1 MTQRKFM
8 KVLVADDDA
17 AVRKSL
23 SKVLKDA
30 GYDVILAK
38 NGQEAVAEFNPR
50 QMDLMIL
57 DLNLPIQDGWE
68 AFERI
73 TSEAP
78 ALPIIIT
85 TGEAHQYD
93 IAMAAGVGALMEKPL
108 DAPQL
113 LQTIRELLAEP
124 KEARL
129 RRLCSFEPDVHPIPS
144 ASGTLLRQLREQHPA
159 PYRHRLTLHTST
171 R

>member
-1 MTQRKFM
+1 M
-8 KVLVADDDA
+8 KVLVADEDA
-17 AVRKSL
+17 VVRKSL

-30 GYDVILAK
+30 GYEVILAK
-38 NGQEAVAEFNPR
+38 CGQEAVEQFNPR
-50 QMDLMIL
+50 QIDLLLL
-57 DLNLPIQDGWE
+57 DLNLPIQDGWD

-85 TGEAHQYD
+85 TGEANQDD

-129 RRLCSFEPDVHPIPS
+129 LRLCNYETDLQTVPS
-144 ASGTLLRQLREQHPA
+144 ASGMLLRQLREHHP
-159 PYRHRLTLHTST
+159 PHRRRLTLHTSP

>member
-1 MTQRKFM
+1 M

-30 GYDVILAK
+30 GYEVILAK

-50 QMDLMIL
+50 QIDLMIL

-73 TSEAP
+73 TSDAP

-85 TGEAHQYD
+85 TGEAHRYD

-129 RRLCSFEPDVHPIPS
+129 RRLCNFESDTPS
-144 ASGTLLRQLREQHPA
+144 APSPSGSWLRQLRAHHPVSH
-159 PYRHRLTLHTST
+159 RHRLTLHTST

>member
-1 MTQRKFM
+1 M

-17 AVRKSL
+17 VVRKSL

-30 GYDVILAK
+30 GYEVILAK
-38 NGQEAVAEFNPR
+38 NVQEAVAEFNPR
-50 QMDLMIL
+50 QIDLLLL
-57 DLNLPIQDGWE
+57 DLNLPIQDGWD

-73 TSEAP
+73 TNEAP

-85 TGEAHQYD
+85 TGEASQYD

-124 KEARL
+124 KLARL
-129 RRLCSFEPDVHPIPS
+129 RRLCGYEPDVRPVPS
-144 ASGTLLRQLREQHPA
+144 ASGSVLRRLRE
-159 PYRHRLTLHTST
+159 HRPTPNRRRLILRTNP

>member
-1 MTQRKFM
+1 M

-30 GYDVILAK
+30 GYEVILAK
-38 NGQEAVAEFNPR
+38 NGQEAVAAFNPR
-50 QMDLMIL
+50 QIDLLLL
-57 DLNLPIQDGWE
+57 DLNLPIQDGWD

-73 TSEAP
+73 TTEAP

-85 TGEAHQYD
+85 TGEANKYD

-129 RRLCSFEPDVHPIPS
+129 LRLCSYEQDVRPVPS
-144 ASGTLLRQLREQHPA
+144 ASGSLLRQLREHHPA
-159 PYRHRLTLHTST
+159 PHRRRLTLHTST

>member
-1 MTQRKFM
+1 M

-23 SKVLKDA
+23 RKVLKDA
-30 GYDVILAK
+30 GYEVILAK

-50 QMDLMIL
+50 LIDLMIL

-68 AFERI
+68 ALERI

-78 ALPIIIT
+78 ALPIIITT

-113 LQTIRELLAEP
+113 LQTMRELLAEP

-129 RRLCSFEPDVHPIPS
+129 HRLCSFEPDAQPIPS
-144 ASGTLLRQLREQHPA
+144 ASGTWLRQLREQHPT

>member
-1 MTQRKFM
+1 M

-23 SKVLKDA
+23 SRVLKDA
-30 GYDVILAK
+30 GYEVILAK
-38 NGQEAVAEFNPR
+38 NVQEAVAEFNPR
-50 QMDLMIL
+50 QIDLLIL
-57 DLNLPIQDGWE
+57 DLNLPIQDGWD

-85 TGEAHQYD
+85 TGEANQYD
-93 IAMAAGVGALMEKPL
+93 IGMAAGVGALMEKPL

-124 KEARL
+124 KLARL
-129 RRLCSFEPDVHPIPS
+129 RRLCGYEPDVSPVPS
-144 ASGTLLRQLREQHPA
+144 ASGSLLRQLREHHPT
-159 PYRHRLTLHTST
+159 PHRRRLTLRTNP